1 MWKQWSYG
9 RSALLRCKRACR
21 WAFATEPSL
30 ANCAE
35 IVRNEFAQSTVAR
48 EKEPTSEGLGGGAK
62 KIGPMVLVTMKCR
75 QSVQRY
81 AATFCGVARRP
92 AKIGPTTGIS
102 PAGCLLS
109 SYFRVGHYSTATLIK
124 NATQPS
130 HRVSPPSRA

>member
-48 EKEPTSEGLGGGAK
+48 EKEPSSEGLGGGEEDRAD
-62 KIGPMVLVTMKCR
+62 GAGYNEMPPVGTTLCR
-75 QSVQRY
+75 HLLRGC
-81 AATFCGVARRP
+81 ATACQDWPYNWNF
-92 AKIGPTTGIS
+92 T
-102 PAGCLLS
+102 
-109 SYFRVGHYSTATLIK
+109 
-124 NATQPS
+124 
-130 HRVSPPSRA
+130 SRLFTE